1 MRRGCE
7 RSLHHYSPDGGVPM
21 TTLRQGVDVLMECVP
36 LTSRWA
42 SERWQP
48 AAVVLDTAPS
58 PKPGPTRESGEGGR
72 EQWRFGGLEIE
83 LHRSEAEGYFL
94 NMTSPDPRVFVMWRM
109 SEEGVSP
116 PAHPVI
122 VTVSYNEAARFM
134 DGGEQVDGVPMIP
147 ALAHWVRAFVADN
160 YKPEPRRKA
169 VRNDPLAADRAADGD
184 PGRRR
189 R

>member
-1 MRRGCE
+1 
-7 RSLHHYSPDGGVPM
+7 M
-21 TTLRQGVDVLMECVP
+21 TTLRLGVEVLMECVP

-48 AAVVLDTAPS
+48 AAVVLGTAQAPQ
-58 PKPGPTRESGEGGR
+58 PAPIRESGDGGR

-109 SEEGVSP
+109 SEEGNSP

-134 DGGEQVDGVPMIP
+134 DGGEQVDSVPMLP
-147 ALAHWVRAFVADN
+147 ELAHWVRRFVAAN
-160 YKPEPRRKA
+160 YKPEPRRKTA
-169 VRNDPLAADRAADGD
+169 RNDPLAADRAAGGD
-184 PGRRR
+184 PGGRRR
-189 R
+189 